1 MKKIIENHLNNLIKT
16 LIITKNDLHTINKVS
31 TFLISSVKKN
41 KRIFVYGNGGS
52 FADSSHF
59 VGELTATYKK
69 KRKPLPFFLLGSNI
83 ASISAWG
90 NDYNFNDYISRELEA
105 YGSKDDVLII
115 LSTSGGNL
123 KKKQSLNLI
132 KMANLAKKKG
142 IFIMSF
148 LGKGGGVLKNK
159 SNLSYVV
166 RSKSTATIQE
176 VHKCLLH
183 SICELIDNNIK

>member
-16 LIITKNDLHTINKVS
+16 LIITKNDLDTINKVS
-31 TFLISSVKKN
+31 TFLISSVKK
-41 KRIFVYGNGGS
+41 KKKIFVYGNGGS

-69 KRKPLPFFLLGSNI
+69 KRKPLPFILLGSNI

-132 KMANLAKKKG
+132 KMANLAKKKK

-183 SICELIDNNIK
+183 SICELIDKNIK

>member
-16 LIITKNDLHTINKVS
+16 LIITKNDLDTINKVS
-31 TFLISSVKKN
+31 TFLISSVKK
-41 KRIFVYGNGGS
+41 KKKIFVYGNGGS

-132 KMANLAKKKG
+132 KMANLAKKKK

-183 SICELIDNNIK
+183 SICELIDKNIK